1 MAGGGGGGG
10 GVSVNCLLVMSLLLL
25 SSINLIA
32 GHTYIVGGDAGW
44 SYNINWPQPGQ
55 TFVEGGTLVFNYPPG
70 EHNVAEVD
78 VEGYSTCEA
87 PPGSN
92 VYSSGEDHVKLR
104 RGDNYFICGV
114 GSHCRDAG
122 MRIVVTAE

>member
-1 MAGGGGGGG
+1 MAAAGGGA
-10 GVSVNCLLVMSLLLL
+10 SVNCLLVVSLLLL
-25 SSINLIA
+25 NSINLIA

-55 TFVEGGTLVFNYPPG
+55 TFVAGGTLVFKYPAR

-78 VEGYSTCEA
+78 VEGYSRCEA

-92 VYSSGEDHVKLR
+92 VYSSGEDYVKLH

-114 GSHCRDAG
+114 RSHCRDAG